1 MAKRARARQ
10 LTSRYN
16 ATGPHERAKRRRLL
30 VELFAAVGD
39 HVEIEPPFHCD
50 YGTQILVGAD
60 VYANFGCV
68 VLDCARVEIGDRVLL
83 GPGVH
88 LYAATHPVDPAVRRS
103 GRELAAPVTI
113 GADVWLG
120 GGVIVCPGVTIGPGA
135 TIGAGSVVTLG
146 HPARRRRRRQ
156 PVPHPAHPGSSHEI
170 PGSVIPAP
178 PVETDPVDASDGEEV
193 MPDMMARVEAE
204 DLETWLRSHRSQAEQ
219 RRVYG
224 MTDGPI
230 YRDVDDPN
238 AAFVH
243 IHVED
248 LARAGQWFQTKE
260 FAKATSR
267 AGVIRREFYLADKQ
281 ERPATSTG

>member
-1 MAKRARARQ
+1 MTNVTAEEAKRLAGELYLASAPELVAKRARARQ

-60 VYANFGCV
+60 VYANVGCV

-88 LYAATHPVDPAVRRS
+88 LYAATHPVDPALRRS
-103 GRELAAPVTI
+103 GHELAAPVTI

-135 TIGAGSVVTLG
+135 TIGAGSVVTRDI
-146 HPARRRRRRQ
+146 P
-156 PVPHPAHPGSSHEI
+156 PG
-170 PGSVIPAP
+170 V
-178 PVETDPVDASDGEEV
+178 V
-193 MPDMMARVEAE
+193 
-204 DLETWLRSHRSQAEQ
+204 
-219 RRVYG
+219 
-224 MTDGPI
+224 
-230 YRDVDDPN
+230 
-238 AAFVH
+238 
-243 IHVED
+243 
-248 LARAGQWFQTKE
+248 AGGNPCRILHT
-260 FAKATSR
+260 
-267 AGVIRREFYLADKQ
+267 LD
-281 ERPATSTG
+281 PATRYPDP